1 MGPKKKVSQRR
12 SEALDS
18 VADLAAIT
26 NEDGDDGGDEGG
38 GDGDVRDVQ
47 FTAVL
52 VAAASSQGIGP
63 PPLSLGGT
71 DFENGGRK

>member
-1 MGPKKKVSQRR
+1 MAGPSDCRLPRNLDWRR
-12 SEALDS
+12 R
-18 VADLAAIT
+18 
-26 NEDGDDGGDEGG
+26 GGGDGGGG

-52 VAAASSQGIGP
+52 VAAASSQGLG

-71 DFENGGRK
+71 DFENGGRKQGHHCG